1 MPCRVLI
8 QEVGAACV
16 LVGVY
21 IYMVTVEV
29 QFHATRFCVSR
40 HLAVIPLGFERTLQ
54 ADWRQC
60 FWRAPVLSAALHP
73 TLEGAVEC
81 WHAASGQETE
91 SAKSAKHIGVGLS
104 LLNFVPVRIV
114 SPQSLPRSGLV
125 QTSF

>member
-21 IYMVTVEV
+21 IYIYIFIYLFIYMVTVEV
-29 QFHATRFCVSR
+29 EFHAARFCVSR
-40 HLAVIPLGFERTLQ
+40 HLAVIPLGFERTLP

-60 FWRAPVLSAALHP
+60 FWRLPVVSAALHP

-81 WHAASGQETE
+81 
-91 SAKSAKHIGVGLS
+91 
-104 LLNFVPVRIV
+104 
-114 SPQSLPRSGLV
+114 
-125 QTSF
+125 